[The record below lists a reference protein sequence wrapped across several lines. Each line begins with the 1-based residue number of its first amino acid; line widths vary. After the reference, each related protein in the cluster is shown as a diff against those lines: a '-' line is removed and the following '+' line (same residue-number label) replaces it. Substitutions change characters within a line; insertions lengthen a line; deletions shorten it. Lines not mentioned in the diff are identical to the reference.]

1 MSSNLNSST
10 ESRLIGGKILVV
22 DQDPFLTE
30 LVHYHFNRWGFVVD
44 SCSSVDE
51 WYGIDAGDYSLIIV
65 DVAIDSNSGT
75 QIVENISQNPS
86 TREIPVLVC
95 TSAHDTTGIVTAL
108 NAGATDYIT
117 RPFSINDFVSR
128 IKTLLNID

>member
-1 MSSNLNSST
+1 MSSLNNSS
-10 ESRLIGGKILVV
+10 EGRLIGGKILIV

-30 LVHYHFNRWGFVVD
+30 LVHYHFNRWGYEVE

-51 WYGIDAGDYSLIIV
+51 WYGIDASDYSLIIV

-75 QIVENISQNPS
+75 QIIENICQNPS
-86 TREIPVLVC
+86 TREIPTLVC
-95 TSAHDTTGIVTAL
+95 TSATDTTGIIQAL

-128 IKTLLNID
+128 IKSILKIN

>member
-1 MSSNLNSST
+1 MSNLTNSS
-10 ESRLIGGKILVV
+10 ESRLGSGKILVV

-30 LVHYHFNRWGFVVD
+30 LVHYHFNRWGYVVET
-44 SCSSVDE
+44 CSSVDE
-51 WYGIDAGDYSLIIV
+51 WYGIDASDYSLIIV

-75 QIVENISQNPS
+75 QIIENISQNPS
-86 TREIPVLVC
+86 TREIPTLVC
-95 TSAHDTTGIVTAL
+95 TSAHDTSGIVMAL

-128 IKTLLNID
+128 IKSILKID